1 MVFTISTGGN
11 VLIPIWMW
19 FNYFVYLDANIQVNI
34 LTRAEHLPRAHVAD
48 GQPHDGGFVQVGGY
62 IVWQGELLR

>member
-1 MVFTISTGGN
+1 
-11 VLIPIWMW
+11 MW